1 MISCSCQNEKLNANY
16 SSISCV
22 DFIVLASL
30 LFNFYVWALILI
42 SKIQQIFGQRLSFFV
57 CSVRSV
63 FTFFLAS
70 AKSKSRQLTWMFPL
84 PW

>member
-42 SKIQQIFGQRLSFFV
+42 SKIQQIFGLWENGLRIGERLLQ
-57 CSVRSV
+57 
-63 FTFFLAS
+63 TFFRYVPDLNL
-70 AKSKSRQLTWMFPL
+70 RIEWTLVD
-84 PW
+84 